1 MDDWGSAMVK
11 LAEAEANA
19 DAARTKRTQRQSARR
34 NMRVKQVVQKIRS
47 PLKKPYR
54 LFSENVLCPM
64 SEDSG
69 ASSVWTLGSICSGMG
84 TDCWAAK
91 TDYLLEHKF
100 QHVFWFL

>member
-11 LAEAEANA
+11 LAEAEANT
-19 DAARTKRTQRQSARR
+19 AARRTKRMQRQAAHTHK
-34 NMRVKQVVQKIRS
+34 RVKQVVQKIRS
-47 PLKKPYR
+47 PLKEPYG